1 MTFHQ
6 PKNRVWR
13 DGPPILSLPFFKGEI
28 YHPGRRG
35 AGLHANMLLAQV
47 ANFYKTFAHGE
58 FIKSI
63 IKLIM
68 CHHQTCNSPD
78 QTKPYGFSQWSTK
91 FLLTTIQDP
100 TMINTVQIHIYIYR
114 YTIYYILYI
123 HTYFSKQ
130 PLLITC
136 RCFASEISTTP
147 TTNHLVADDS
157 AGKKP
162 STSQPAIRRNLD
174 SKPLRCQHATIG
186 FTGPVVWWFQ
196 VFQDYLFSVNSLAY
210 SEKK

>member
-1 MTFHQ
+1 MHCSSCCYFPPRNSRFVHEGRLVKAVFLGVSSCIPMSLGLLIQPKVPCDHPVETYPLRNKTLLRLPTQGASGLINPSHKGKSRKSFHLEWIRMTFHQ

-78 QTKPYGFSQWSTK
+78 
-91 FLLTTIQDP
+91 
-100 TMINTVQIHIYIYR
+100 
-114 YTIYYILYI
+114 
-123 HTYFSKQ
+123 
-130 PLLITC
+130 
-136 RCFASEISTTP
+136 
-147 TTNHLVADDS
+147 
-157 AGKKP
+157 
-162 STSQPAIRRNLD
+162 
-174 SKPLRCQHATIG
+174 
-186 FTGPVVWWFQ
+186 
-196 VFQDYLFSVNSLAY
+196 
-210 SEKK
+210 

>member
-100 TMINTVQIHIYIYR
+100 TMINTVQIHIYIYIDIL
-114 YTIYYILYI
+114 YTIYYIYTHISVNNHCLLLAAVSQVKSQQRQQQI
-123 HTYFSKQ
+123 TWWPMTPQGKNHLRHNQQFEGIWIPNHFVASMRRQVLLVRLFGGFKFSK
-130 PLLITC
+130 
-136 RCFASEISTTP
+136 
-147 TTNHLVADDS
+147 
-157 AGKKP
+157 
-162 STSQPAIRRNLD
+162 
-174 SKPLRCQHATIG
+174 TI
-186 FTGPVVWWFQ
+186 FF
-196 VFQDYLFSVNSLAY
+196 L
-210 SEKK
+210 